1 MNHAVVLTAH
11 GGPDCLAYRP
21 YPLAGPGPGEVL
33 LRQTAIGLNYIDVYA
48 RTGLYPLLTP
58 PAVPGME
65 AAGVVEALGA
75 DVPGIAV
82 GDRVA
87 YVAGPGGACSERRV
101 IAARHLVRVPDTV
114 SDEQAAAVMLK
125 GMTAEFL
132 LFRAHPVRHGDTV
145 LVHAAA
151 GGVGL
156 LLCQW
161 ANALGCT
168 VIGTAGGA
176 DKCALARQH
185 GASHVID
192 YRVQDVASEV
202 LRLTDGAG
210 VPVVYDGVG
219 HDTFDTSI
227 RALAVFGHLVS
238 FGQSSGP
245 VAPFTMAVLGSKS
258 LTVTRP
264 SLFHYIADTGR
275 RNDMARRLFASIA
288 DRTLQVPIGQRY
300 ALAACADAHRALE
313 ARRTT
318 GATVLIP

>member
-11 GGPDCLAYRP
+11 GGPECLTYRP
-21 YPLAGPGPGEVL
+21 YPLATPGPGEVL

-48 RTGLYPLLTP
+48 RTGLYPLLVP

-65 AAGVVEALGA
+65 AAGVVEGLGPE
-75 DVPGIAV
+75 VTGLAV

-87 YVAGPGGACSERRV
+87 YVAGPGGACCERRV
-101 IAARHLVRVPDTV
+101 IAARHLVRLPETV

-125 GMTAEFL
+125 GLTAEFL
-132 LFRAHPVRHGDTV
+132 LFRARPVKAGDTV

-168 VIGTAGGA
+168 VIGTAGGS
-176 DKCALARQH
+176 DKCALARRH
-185 GASHVID
+185 GAHHVID
-192 YRVQDVASEV
+192 YREQDVAAEV
-202 LRLTDGAG
+202 LRLTGGAG
-210 VPVVYDGVG
+210 VAVVYDGVG
-219 HDTFDTSI
+219 RDTFDTSI
-227 RALAVFGHLVS
+227 RSLAVFGHLVS

-245 VAPFTMAVLGSKS
+245 VAPFTTALLGTKS

-264 SLFHYIADTGR
+264 SLFHYIADTTR
-275 RNDMARRLFASIA
+275 RDDMARRLFAAIA
-288 DRTLQVPIGQRY
+288 DGTLQVAVGQRY
-300 ALAACADAHRALE
+300 TLADCAEAHRALE